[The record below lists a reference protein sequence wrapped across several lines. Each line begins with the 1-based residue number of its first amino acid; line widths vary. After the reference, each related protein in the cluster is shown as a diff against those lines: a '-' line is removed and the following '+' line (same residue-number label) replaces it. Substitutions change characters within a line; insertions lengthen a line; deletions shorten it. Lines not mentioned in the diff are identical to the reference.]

1 MWLEMPSKPTKFVD
15 EPPAL
20 LCPICKKIFREP
32 VISVKCG
39 HTFCR
44 ICIEETI
51 RDGATCP
58 IDEQEC
64 DSGQLVL
71 NRAVIGQIE
80 DLLVYCCHGLISTD
94 GGRTYGQDPDGCKEQ
109 IRFGKREEHE
119 SKCQFAVV
127 QCPVGGELCGT
138 LRQHQLERH
147 MAACTRVP
155 CTFIDFG

>member
-1 MWLEMPSKPTKFVD
+1 MSSKPTKFVE

-20 LCPICKKIFREP
+20 MCPVCKKIFREP
-32 VISVKCG
+32 VISIKCG

-44 ICIEETI
+44 MCIENI
-51 RDGATCP
+51 IKNRLTCP

-80 DLLVYCCHGLISTD
+80 DLPIYCCHGLFSTD
-94 GGRTYGQDPDGCKEQ
+94 GGKVYERDPHGCKEV

-119 SKCQFAVV
+119 STCQFAKVAI
-127 QCPVGGELCGT
+127 VGENILIT
-138 LRQHQLERH
+138 NVRH
-147 MAACTRVP
+147 GSLSRP
-155 CTFIDFG
+155 LSLS